1 MSTSTF
7 TPNPQALESVRSGI
21 IAGIA
26 EVTQSVEAQ
35 ARAYAPVRTGYLVS
49 TIESTP
55 PEDNGSSVTATV
67 AAGADYAV
75 FVEYG
80 TGVRGAASGG
90 GEGYGSQP
98 GMTAQP
104 YMRPAIDEA
113 ANTGPDTIAAAIAE
127 ATA

>member
-7 TPNPQALESVRSGI
+7 TPNPLALDLVRRGI
-21 IAGIA
+21 LAGVQ
-26 EVTQSVEAQ
+26 EVTQAVESQ

-49 TIESTP
+49 TIESTA
-55 PEDNGSSVTATV
+55 PEDNGSSVSATV
-67 AAGADYAV
+67 AALAPYAV
-75 FVEYG
+75 YVEYG
-80 TGVRGAASGG
+80 TGMRGAATGG

-98 GMTAQP
+98 GMVAQP